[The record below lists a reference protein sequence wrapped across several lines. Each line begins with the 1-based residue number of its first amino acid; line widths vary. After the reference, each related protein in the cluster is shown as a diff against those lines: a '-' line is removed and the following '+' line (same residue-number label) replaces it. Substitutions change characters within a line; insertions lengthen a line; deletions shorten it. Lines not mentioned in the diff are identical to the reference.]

1 MSTKIKNIKKRLK
14 ICAAVAS
21 AGILM
26 SSVSVMAH
34 EKGDL
39 VVRVG
44 AAMVDP
50 DSSSN
55 NLKVNQTAI
64 AGTNVTVD
72 ANTQVGLTLTYMLSN
87 HVGLELLASTPF
99 KHTATLQGG
108 SALLLPNSL
117 DVADV
122 KHLPPTLSLQ
132 YFPLNADSK
141 FQPYV
146 GVGLNYT
153 IFFSE
158 DLNSETVAV
167 LGDGDVS
174 LDNSLGLAFEV
185 GADYQLTDA
194 LSLNASIWKADID
207 TTADIDLDSNLNLEV
222 DISIDP
228 IVYMIG
234 LGFKF

>member
-1 MSTKIKNIKKRLK
+1 MIKESFK
-14 ICAAVAS
+14 ICVAVAS
-21 AGILM
+21 LGILIN
-26 SSVSVMAH
+26 SADVSAY

-44 AAMVDP
+44 AATVDP

-55 NLKVNQTAI
+55 NLKVNQVGI
-64 AGTNVTVD
+64 PGTNATVD

-87 HVGLELLASTPF
+87 HIGLELLASTPF
-99 KHTATLQGG
+99 KHTATLRGG

-132 YFPLNADSK
+132 YFPLSSGSK
-141 FQPYV
+141 FQPYA
-146 GVGLNYT
+146 GIGINYT

-158 DLNSETVAV
+158 ELNSETKAL
-167 LGDGDVS
+167 LGSGDVS

-185 GADYQLTDA
+185 GADYQLTDT

-207 TTADIDLDSNLNLEV
+207 TTADIDLDIGLNLET
-222 DISIDP
+222 DIEIDP
-228 IVYMIG
+228 IVYMVG